1 MAYDC
6 GKPFG
11 WIKKVGWKDGES
23 KWPGAYKAIRNF
35 KVDNAEMGDMI
46 GRIDLD
52 GSKLENVVAGW
63 MKSNQSRWKAWIK

>member
-1 MAYDC
+1 
-6 GKPFG
+6 
-11 WIKKVGWKDGES
+11 

-52 GSKLENVVAGW
+52 GSKLEKVVAGW